1 MLQEKEEVIVSFV
14 YSVWTELGLWNS
26 SGYELN
32 LDMLVLPLRGGADS
46 SVIQIL
52 MSKVKTENNVQLLK
66 KSLQKTNE
74 IAILICT
81 IVLIFIFS

>member
-32 LDMLVLPLRGGADS
+32 LDMLVLPLRGGGDS

-52 MSKVKTENNVQLLK
+52 MSKVKTEC
-66 KSLQKTNE
+66 ST
-74 IAILICT
+74 
-81 IVLIFIFS
+81 S